1 MKRLYKTII
10 ISGLLACLISTQTGC
25 KKLVDPS
32 APTEKI
38 GIEDVYTND
47 KTAASVLTRLLAEMS
62 WVSEGANGYPM
73 ILALSADELKVGA
86 WIDATTEKT
95 YFNALKSDPTQWW
108 SKWYNHIYTANDAI
122 EQLTISTGV
131 SEPVKPLLLG
141 EARFVRAFS
150 YFYLVNTYG
159 GVPLVLTTDY
169 RQTMGLGRTEA
180 AAIYS
185 QIIGDLIAA
194 KELLSKDYL
203 GSNMLATTTGDRV
216 RPVKAT
222 AAALLARVYLYMGE
236 YAKAEAEASEVI
248 ANATYGLID
257 LNLVFRK
264 NSKETIW
271 QLPVMQPGVQTLD
284 GMTYI
289 LRKTS
294 PADPQGPTYSQP
306 YLASNFLL
314 NAFETGD
321 LRKTKWIG
329 DSAGYKFINKYKE
342 WDASKPVIE
351 ATMMMRLGEQYLIR
365 AEARI
370 NQEKIVDGIADLNVL
385 RQRARGANP
394 GDLPA
399 LSTAL
404 SKADALLAVEHERQ
418 VELFTEWGHRWFD
431 LKRTKRLDAIMTVA
445 TPVKNNNT
453 TQWESFRN
461 LFAIPAG
468 EILNSPGLE
477 GQQNQG
483 Y

>member
-1 MKRLYKTII
+1 MKLLYRTFAV
-10 ISGLLACLISTQTGC
+10 SGLLAILIGTQTGC
-25 KKLVDPS
+25 KKLVEPS

-47 KTAASVLTRLLAEMS
+47 KTASSVLTRLLAELAFIS
-62 WVSEGANGYPM
+62 DGANGYPM
-73 ILALSADELKVGA
+73 LLALSADDINVGA
-86 WIDATTEKT
+86 YIDPSTEKI
-95 YFNALKSDPTQWW
+95 YFNSLKSDPTQWW
-108 SKWYNHIYTANDAI
+108 SRLYNHIYTANDAI
-122 EQLTISTGV
+122 EQLSVSTGV
-131 SEPVKPLLLG
+131 SEQVKPLLLG

-169 RQTMGLGRTEA
+169 RQTMNLGRTDA
-180 AAIYS
+180 AAIYN
-185 QIIGDLIAA
+185 QIITDLSVA

-222 AAALLARVYLYMGE
+222 AAALLARVYLYIGE

-248 ANATYGLID
+248 GNTTYGLID
-257 LNLVFRK
+257 PNLVFKK

-271 QLPVMQPGVQTLD
+271 QLPVMQPSSQTLD
-284 GMTYI
+284 GTTYI
-289 LRKTS
+289 FRKLS
-294 PADPQGPTYSQP
+294 PSDPQGPNYYQP
-306 YLASNFLL
+306 YLASSYLV

-321 LRKTKWIG
+321 IRKTKWIG
-329 DSAGYKFINKYKE
+329 DSAGYKFINKYKD
-342 WDASKPVIE
+342 WDGSKTVTE
-351 ATMMMRLGEQYLIR
+351 AVMMMRLGEQYLIR

-370 NQEKIVDGIADLNVL
+370 NQDKVADGIADLNVI

-399 LSTAL
+399 LSAAL

-431 LKRTKRLDAIMTVA
+431 LKRTKRLDAIMTVV
-445 TPVKNNNT
+445 TPAKSNNT
-453 TQWESFRN
+453 VTWDPFHS
-461 LFAIPAG
+461 LFAIPAS
-468 EILNSPGLE
+468 EVLNSPGLQ

>member
-1 MKRLYKTII
+1 MKRLYKTITV
-10 ISGLLACLISTQTGC
+10 SALLAFLISAQTGC

-62 WVSEGANGYPM
+62 FVSEGANGYPM
-73 ILALSADELKVGA
+73 ILALSADDLKVA
-86 WIDATTEKT
+86 DWIDLTTEQI
-95 YFNALKSDPTQWW
+95 YFNSLRGDPTSWW
-108 SKWYNHIYTANDAI
+108 SKLYTHIYTANDAI
-122 EQLTISTGV
+122 EQLTVSTGV
-131 SEPVKPLLLG
+131 SEPVRKSLLG
-141 EARFVRAFS
+141 EARFARAFC
-150 YFYLVNTYG
+150 YFYLINTYG

-169 RQTMGLGRTEA
+169 KKTMDLGRA
-180 AAIYS
+180 DSASIYN
-185 QIIGDLIAA
+185 QIIADLKEA
-194 KELLSKDYL
+194 KELLSADYL
-203 GSNMLATTTGDRV
+203 GSNMLPSTTGDRL

-222 AAALLARVYLYMGE
+222 AAALLARTYLYTGE
-236 YAKAEAEASEVI
+236 YAKAETEASGVI
-248 ANATYGLID
+248 ANTAYGWID

-271 QLPVMQPGVQTLD
+271 QLPVMQPGLQTQD
-284 GMTYI
+284 GMRYI

-294 PADPQGPTYSQP
+294 PSDPNGPTWMQP
-306 YLASNFLL
+306 FLASDFLL
-314 NAFETGD
+314 TAFETGD
-321 LRKTKWIG
+321 LRATKWIG

-342 WDASKPVIE
+342 WDASKPITE
-351 ATMMMRLGEQYLIR
+351 AIMMMRIAEQYLIR

-370 NQEKIVDGIADLNVL
+370 QQEKIADGIADLNAL
-385 RQRARGANP
+385 RKRARGANP
-394 GDLPA
+394 GDLPD

-404 SKADALLAVEHERQ
+404 SKTDALAAVEHERQ

-431 LKRTKRLDAIMTVA
+431 LKRTKRLDAVMTVV

-453 TQWESFRN
+453 AQWEPFRT

-468 EILNSPGLE
+468 EILNSPGLV